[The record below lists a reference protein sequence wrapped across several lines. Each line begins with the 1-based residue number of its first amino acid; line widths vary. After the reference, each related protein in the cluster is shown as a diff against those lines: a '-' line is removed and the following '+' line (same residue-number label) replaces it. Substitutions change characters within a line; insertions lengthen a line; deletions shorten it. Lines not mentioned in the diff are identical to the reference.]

1 MADDSQLTEMKNNKS
16 KNLHEFST
24 MQIIQLMNEQDKK
37 VADVVALALPQIEL
51 AIETMVQ
58 AIEKGG
64 HVIYFGAGTSGR
76 LGVLDASECPPTFG
90 VSPDLI
96 QGVIAGGDAALRN
109 AIEDAED
116 NWENGKKDVL
126 NHVTKKDVI
135 VGIASSGNTPYVL
148 GAVQQANEMGVPT
161 IGISCNVDTKLSKN
175 VNIPIELPVGAEIV
189 TGSTRLKAGTA
200 QKMVLNMLSTATMIR
215 LGKVYKNLMIN
226 VQATNKKLRKRAI
239 NIIQELTGVDEIS
252 AKKANKEADGDVRIA
267 ILMLLFNIDPIKAK
281 MMLSKHNG
289 NFVKAIKENSLER

>member
-16 KNLHEFST
+16 ENLHEFST

-37 VADVVALALPQIEL
+37 VTDVVALALPQIES
-51 AIETMVQ
+51 AIEIMVQ

-175 VNIPIELPVGAEIV
+175 VNISIELPVGAEIV

-239 NIIQELTGVDEIS
+239 NIIQELTGVNEIA
-252 AKKANKEADGDVRIA
+252 AKKANEEADGDVRIA
-267 ILMLLFNIDPIKAK
+267 ILMLLFHIDQTKAK
-281 MMLSKHNG
+281 MMLSNHNG

>member
-16 KNLHEFST
+16 ENLHEFST

-37 VADVVALALPQIEL
+37 VTDVVALALPQIES
-51 AIETMVQ
+51 AIEIMVQ

-126 NHVTKKDVI
+126 NHVTTKDVI
-135 VGIASSGNTPYVL
+135 VGIASSGQYSLCFRCST
-148 GAVQQANEMGVPT
+148 
-161 IGISCNVDTKLSKN
+161 
-175 VNIPIELPVGAEIV
+175 
-189 TGSTRLKAGTA
+189 TG
-200 QKMVLNMLSTATMIR
+200 
-215 LGKVYKNLMIN
+215 
-226 VQATNKKLRKRAI
+226 
-239 NIIQELTGVDEIS
+239 E
-252 AKKANKEADGDVRIA
+252 
-267 ILMLLFNIDPIKAK
+267 
-281 MMLSKHNG
+281 
-289 NFVKAIKENSLER
+289 